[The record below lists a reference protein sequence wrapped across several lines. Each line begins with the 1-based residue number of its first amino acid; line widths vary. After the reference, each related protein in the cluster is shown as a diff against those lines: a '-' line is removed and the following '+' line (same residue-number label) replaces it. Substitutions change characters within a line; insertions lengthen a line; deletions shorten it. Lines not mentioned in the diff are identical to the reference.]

1 MMKYLIGYDIQSNRV
16 RSKVAKYLEGK
27 GLRIQYSVFLVD
39 GDEKLAR
46 EIRIKLQELTA
57 DEEEKGLFMAPL
69 CNDCASRIWKE
80 GRMKEE
86 KEICIVA

>member
-57 DEEEKGLFMAPL
+57 DEEEK
-69 CNDCASRIWKE
+69 
-80 GRMKEE
+80 
-86 KEICIVA
+86 EICIVA